1 MMDYDIEDKKE
12 EKYIDRTWPELG
24 VEYHWKNATISKTL
38 LTERGTVVEMVER
51 PQWGMACYMNGEIQ
65 SCLFDEKIY
74 HESLVHP
81 AMISVINPR
90 RVLIVG
96 GGEGST
102 AREVLKWQS
111 VERVD
116 MYEWDQEVVELFRT
130 SYPEWGNGV
139 WNDPRLVIHYENIF
153 EAIHQVPLNKY
164 DVIIIDLFEPSY
176 NMEEILENDMWVLFH
191 KLAFEWLSLH
201 GSMSMYSGI
210 RNHFRDIS
218 PSRVLRHSSI
228 LNYLTENE
236 YRVNDMMTELDR
248 KEIQSYK
255 VFIPSYSGEAMFLL
269 LKHNNVI
276 SQWNQLYHTE
286 NNTIYSHLTEEIWHS
301 YSVWNNYH

>member
-1 MMDYDIEDKKE
+1 MNYDMKE
-12 EKYIDRTWPELG
+12 EKDEKYIDMSCPELG
-24 VEYHWKNATISKTL
+24 VEYHWKNSKIKTTL

-81 AMISVINPR
+81 AMVSTFNPR

-96 GGEGST
+96 GGEGAT
-102 AREVLKWQS
+102 AREVLKWRS
-111 VERVD
+111 VECVD

-130 SYPEWGNGV
+130 SYPEWGKGV
-139 WNDPRLVIHYENIF
+139 WDDSRLMIHYENIF
-153 EAIHQVPLNKY
+153 DVIDQGPLNRY

-176 NMEEILENDMWVLFH
+176 NVEQIIDNNMWILFH
-191 KLAFEWLSLH
+191 KLAFYWLSPY

-210 RNHFRDIS
+210 RNHFADTS
-218 PSRVLRHSSI
+218 PSSQLRDPSI
-228 LNYLTENE
+228 LNYLTEN
-236 YRVNDMMTELDR
+236 RHRINDMIMELDR
-248 KEIQSYK
+248 KEICSYK

-269 LKHNNVI
+269 LKHNNI
-276 SQWNQLYHTE
+276 IPLWNQL
-286 NNTIYSHLTEEIWHS
+286 NNPDLDNIHSHLTGDLWYS
-301 YSVWNNYH
+301 YLHWNSYQ